1 MYELGG
7 ALGEQEVPPGTNL
20 LLEGPALSGKTDVGY
35 DVLRHGAEN
44 GEGSL
49 VVTNRDSAERV
60 RAERAALFEH
70 DTPVGL
76 VDCVTKHQG
85 QGSIVDSEM
94 VQYASSPDDM
104 TGIGIKFSELLQ
116 DFYNDLGFKRNRALF
131 VSVST
136 LLMYSNVQTVF
147 RFLHVFT
154 SRVENAGAL
163 GLYVIEA
170 DAHDDQAT
178 STLSQL
184 FDGVVR
190 VDDDGSVDLQIG

>member
-35 DVLRHGAEN
+35 DVLCHGAEN

>member
-35 DVLRHGAEN
+35 GVLCHGAEN

-190 VDDDGSVDLQIG
+190 VDDDGSVDLQVR